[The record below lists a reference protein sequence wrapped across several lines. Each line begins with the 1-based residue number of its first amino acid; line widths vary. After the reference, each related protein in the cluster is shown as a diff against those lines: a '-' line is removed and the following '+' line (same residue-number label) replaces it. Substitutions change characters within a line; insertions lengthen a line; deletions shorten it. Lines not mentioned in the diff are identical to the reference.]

1 MSSLSQGPEMSKSLD
16 PIGKSRDRW
25 GMHYVPR
32 ILVTGGAGFIGSFLC
47 ERLRHCPTDAFARS
61 SNEGTLSG

>member
-1 MSSLSQGPEMSKSLD
+1 LFKERS
-16 PIGKSRDRW
+16 I
-25 GMHYVPR
+25 PR
-32 ILVTGGAGFIGSFLC
+32 HKLQMTAFLC